1 MARDYGQG
9 SISYLKDRDVYVG
22 RIRDGTKPNGKP
34 NIVYFYGKTGEKR
47 RDVAARMDE
56 WRRQRKTGELPHDPS
71 NLTVADGITDWL
83 VNIKR
88 SVLKPASYDRLE
100 STIGCHIIPRIGG
113 MRVRALTAEAI
124 QTKLISDMSLTLG
137 HSSVKKAYD
146 AMNEYVKHLV
156 ICGELPRNP
165 MAALQP
171 PSKAKFNFTEIRILS
186 QEEIGRITDVIN
198 SRYRNGSPVFRYGQA
213 YLFMLNTGIRM
224 GEALALR
231 WDDVDFT
238 NKRIRI
244 NKNAIMVKRRE
255 STGDSQSKRFLRIQG
270 TTKTLS
276 GIRYVPLNHNA
287 MASLRG
293 LFECST
299 GAWVVS
305 TKCGEPVQP
314 SPFSTS
320 LIRICK
326 AADVE
331 PFGLHTLRHT
341 FATRMIEASVDI
353 KTVSRILGHKSV
365 KITYDL
371 YVHVTDRVMADAVEA
386 VSL

>member
-171 PSKAKFNFTEIRILS
+171 PSKAKFNFTEIRM
-186 QEEIGRITDVIN
+186 R
-198 SRYRNGSPVFRYGQA
+198 
-213 YLFMLNTGIRM
+213 
-224 GEALALR
+224 
-231 WDDVDFT
+231 
-238 NKRIRI
+238 
-244 NKNAIMVKRRE
+244 
-255 STGDSQSKRFLRIQG
+255 
-270 TTKTLS
+270 
-276 GIRYVPLNHNA
+276 
-287 MASLRG
+287 
-293 LFECST
+293 CS
-299 GAWVVS
+299 
-305 TKCGEPVQP
+305 
-314 SPFSTS
+314 
-320 LIRICK
+320 
-326 AADVE
+326 
-331 PFGLHTLRHT
+331 
-341 FATRMIEASVDI
+341 
-353 KTVSRILGHKSV
+353 
-365 KITYDL
+365 
-371 YVHVTDRVMADAVEA
+371 
-386 VSL
+386 